1 MFLTFT
7 GLIGF
12 DIAIRITAPDN
23 FTMSTI
29 AEIQRA
35 IESLP
40 REEQEALAAWMESRT
55 EPVLT
60 PTEEELPLAPL
71 DEASAQLK
79 SGKGVLCKMCD

>member
-1 MFLTFT
+1 M
-7 GLIGF
+7 G
-12 DIAIRITAPDN
+12 
-23 FTMSTI
+23 TI

-60 PTEEELPLAPL
+60 RAEEELLLARL
-71 DEASAQLK
+71 DEASAQLD
-79 SGKGVLCKMCD
+79 SGKGVPLEEVRLMLGRWTTK